1 MSRDSEAFYWAL
13 LIVLVAIWGSAFAF
27 IKTAVADMHPAWVA
41 VWRLWSASA
50 VLMIAARVTG
60 EPVGGLRPRLSRDS
74 PAAWYAL
81 VGVFGMAVPF
91 MLFGWSAQ
99 TLPSAVNAICNGA
112 SPIFTALFAHMLFA
126 SERMTLRK
134 SLGTGMGFV
143 GLIVLV
149 GPAAFQGANADWAWA
164 ELAAILGAA
173 LYAAANVAIKG
184 APPLGSI
191 SGALTMAVSGAI
203 TATVLALI
211 WAGPPTAG
219 TPMGWVSILYLG
231 IFPTALASIGY
242 VYLVRRR
249 GALFTAFATYLAP
262 VWATII
268 GITIMGERPG
278 ANAFV
283 ALALIL
289 AGVAAANLRPRAR
302 DGAVQQAE
310 PS

>member
-1 MSRDSEAFYWAL
+1 MVKLAGKTRWIL
-13 LIVLVAIWGSAFAF
+13 LAIVL
-27 IKTAVADMHPAWVA
+27 
-41 VWRLWSASA
+41 
-50 VLMIAARVTG
+50 
-60 EPVGGLRPRLSRDS
+60 
-74 PAAWYAL
+74 
-81 VGVFGMAVPF
+81 
-91 MLFGWSAQ
+91 
-99 TLPSAVNAICNGA
+99 
-112 SPIFTALFAHMLFA
+112 
-126 SERMTLRK
+126 
-134 SLGTGMGFV
+134 
-143 GLIVLV
+143 
-149 GPAAFQGANADWAWA
+149 
-164 ELAAILGAA
+164 
-173 LYAAANVAIKG
+173 
-184 APPLGSI
+184 
-191 SGALTMAVSGAI
+191 
-203 TATVLALI
+203 VLALI